1 MRPSCAI
8 AIASLSALF
17 LSLSAGSTTANQATS
32 PLPGSV
38 VRMPGLKAAASI
50 VRDSDGLAHI
60 HAGNRHDLYFL
71 QGWVH
76 AQDRLFQ
83 MDVSRRTA
91 DGTLA
96 ELVGTGAVPQD
107 VQLRTIGL
115 HRAAERSWHAYTP
128 EAQAALD
135 AYADGVNAFVAAN
148 PLPREYTALNLTSFR
163 AWRPQDTVGIG
174 KLIAFGLSFDLDI
187 DLTLRYLRYV
197 GTGQALGFNGDA
209 LFFDDLNQTRPFSS
223 ASTVPDATTP
233 ATEATATTTARERT
247 HPSAAATEQHKQ
259 LQRLMDARP
268 LIEAYRDAIAGVPL
282 LAKALDRSEHAEGS
296 NEWVIAGTHTTTGQP
311 ILAND
316 PHLAIDQPSTFYP
329 IHLRAGGLN
338 VAGEGFAG
346 APGVIIGQNERIA
359 WGATTNPMDVTDT
372 YLEQL
377 RPDPAS
383 PSGLATVYQGTLESI
398 IPIPET
404 FRANVGGALVTIP
417 PSQGVPAA
425 TLIVPR
431 RDNGPIVQLDRAAGT
446 ALSVQYT
453 GFSAT
458 RELETFLRW
467 DEADNL
473 ADFRAGLALF
483 DFGSQNWA
491 YADRRGNVAY
501 FTSGELPLREDLET
515 GTVAGLPPFMIRNG
529 AGGNEWLPQQ
539 ASQPDQTVPHEV
551 LPADELPQT
560 VNPTNGWFV
569 NANNDPAGTALDGD
583 PLNQLRSTGGI
594 YYLSPGYDGLRG
606 GRITELIRAAIAG
619 GSRVDRRDIER
630 MQADTVF
637 IDAEF
642 FVPQI
647 TTAYE
652 AALGSDEPALQALA
666 ADPGVAEAVDRLA
679 AWDFSAPTGLPQGY
693 DAADDNGALT
703 EPTDAEIATSVAASI
718 YSVWR
723 SRFMDATIGRT
734 LTPLGLGRPRTESEL
749 VALKRLLSGGTQSS
763 GLDFFALPGISDPT
777 LRRQVILLAAVR
789 SALARLTSADFA
801 PAFGGSTNQNDYR
814 WGRLHRV
821 VLDSPLD
828 GPFSVPPGFGQ
839 FPAPLP
845 GLRGIPVDGGYGT
858 VDAASHDARANSVD
872 GFMFG
877 SGPARRYVGETHRFR
892 IEGESALPGGTS
904 ADPDSGHYLDLL
916 EPYLTDDYY
925 QVRMSPSDYLPGADS
940 RTVYLP
946 G

>member
-1 MRPSCAI
+1 MRPSRAI

-17 LSLSAGSTTANQATS
+17 LSLSAGSTTASQTTS
-32 PLPGSV
+32 PLPGGV
-38 VRMPGLKAAASI
+38 VRMPGLQAAASI
-50 VRDSDGLAHI
+50 VRDSNGLAHI

-83 MDVSRRTA
+83 MDVSRRTT

-96 ELVGTGAVPQD
+96 ELLGTSALPQD

-115 HRAAERSWHAYTP
+115 HRAAERSWQAYSVDTRV
-128 EAQAALD
+128 ALD
-135 AYADGVNAFVAAN
+135 AYTDGVNAFVAAN

-187 DLTLRYLRYV
+187 DLTLSYLRYV

-209 LFFDDLNQTRPFSS
+209 LFFDDLNQTRPFSP
-223 ASTVPDATTP
+223 ASTVPDATT
-233 ATEATATTTARERT
+233 AATATAARERA
-247 HPSAAATEQHKQ
+247 HPSAAMAQDNK

-268 LIEAYRDAIAGVPL
+268 LIEAYRDAISGIPL
-282 LAKALDRSEHAEGS
+282 LAKALDRSEHAQGS
-296 NEWVIAGTHTTTGQP
+296 NEWVIAGTHTTSGQP

-329 IHLRAGGLN
+329 IHLGAGGLN

-346 APGVIIGQNERIA
+346 TPGVIIGQNERIA

-383 PSGLATVYQGTLESI
+383 PSGLATVYRGALEPI

-431 RDNGPIVQLDRAAGT
+431 RDNGPIVQLDQAAGT

-473 ADFRAGLALF
+473 ADFREGLRLF

-501 FTSGELPLREDLET
+501 FTSGELPLREDLEA

-529 AGGNEWLPQQ
+529 TGGNEWLPQQ
-539 ASQPDQTVPHEV
+539 TSQPDQAVPHAV
-551 LPADELPQT
+551 LPAAEMPQT
-560 VNPTNGWFV
+560 VNPANGWFV

-583 PLNQLRSTGGI
+583 PLNQLRPTGGI
-594 YYLSPGYDGLRG
+594 YYLSPGYDGLRS
-606 GRITELIRAAIAG
+606 GRITEMVRAAIAG
-619 GSRVDRRDIER
+619 GNRVERADVER

-647 TTAYE
+647 TAAYQ
-652 AALGSDEPALQALA
+652 AALGSNEPALQALA
-666 ADPGVAEAVDRLA
+666 ADPAVAEAVARLA
-679 AWDFSAPTGLPQGY
+679 TWDFSAPTGIPQGY
-693 DAADDNGALT
+693 DAADDNGQLSD
-703 EPTDAEIATSVAASI
+703 PTDTEIANSVAASI

-763 GLDFFALPGISDPT
+763 GLDFFAVPGISDPT
-777 LRRQVILLAAVR
+777 VRQQVILLTAVR
-789 SALARLTSADFA
+789 SALARLASADFS

-814 WGRLHRV
+814 WGRLHRI
-821 VLDSPLD
+821 VLDSPL
-828 GPFSVPPGFGQ
+828 GAFSVPPGFGQ

-858 VDAASHDARANSVD
+858 VDSASHDARANSVNA
-872 GFMFG
+872 FMFG
-877 SGPARRYVGETHRFR
+877 SGPARRYVGETNRFR

-916 EPYLTDDYY
+916 GPYLTDDYY
-925 QVRMSPSDYLPGADS
+925 RVRTSPSDYLPGADS
-940 RTVYLP
+940 RTVYVP

>member
-1 MRPSCAI
+1 MRPSRAI
-8 AIASLSALF
+8 AIATLIALILSI
-17 LSLSAGSTTANQATS
+17 SAGSTAANQTAS
-32 PLPGSV
+32 APPGGV
-38 VRMPGLKAAASI
+38 VRMPGLQAAASI

-96 ELVGTGAVPQD
+96 ELLGTGALPQD

-115 HRAAERSWHAYTP
+115 HRAAERSWQALSPDVRAVLTAYT
-128 EAQAALD
+128 
-135 AYADGVNAFVAAN
+135 DGVNAFVAAN
-148 PLPREYTALNLTSFR
+148 PLPREYAALNLTSFR
-163 AWRPQDTVGIG
+163 EWRPQDSAGIG

-187 DLTLRYLRYV
+187 DLTLNYLRYV
-197 GTGQALGFNGDA
+197 GTGQALGFDGHA

-233 ATEATATTTARERT
+233 AVATTEQTRKRSDATATATAT
-247 HPSAAATEQHKQ
+247 AQDTQ
-259 LQRLMDARP
+259 LQRLIDARP
-268 LIEAYRDAIAGVPL
+268 LIEAYREAIADVPA
-282 LAKALDRSEHAEGS
+282 LAKALHRSEQAEGS
-296 NEWVIAGTHTTTGQP
+296 NEWVIAGDHTTSGQP
-311 ILAND
+311 LLAND

-329 IHLRAGGLN
+329 IQLRAGGLN

-383 PSGLATVYQGTLESI
+383 PSGLSTVYRGTLEPV

-404 FRANVGGALVTIP
+404 FRANVLGTLVTIP
-417 PSQGVPAA
+417 PSQGVPPA

-431 RDNGPIVQLDRAAGT
+431 RDNGPIVQLDQAAGT

-458 RELETFLRW
+458 RELETFLIW
-467 DEADNL
+467 DEADDL

-501 FTSGELPLREDLET
+501 FTSGEMPLREDLEA
-515 GTVAGLPPFMIRNG
+515 GTVAGQPPFMIRNG
-529 AGGNEWLPQQ
+529 TGGNEWLPQQ
-539 ASQPDQTVPHEV
+539 TGRPDQAVPHEV
-551 LPADELPQT
+551 LPAAEMPQT
-560 VNPTNGWFV
+560 VNPENGWFV
-569 NANNDPAGTALDGD
+569 NANNDPTGNALDGD
-583 PLNQLRSTGGI
+583 PLNQLRPTGGI

-606 GRITELIRAAIAG
+606 GRVTQMLRAAIAG
-619 GSRVDRRDIER
+619 GDRLDRSDIER
-630 MQADTVF
+630 VQADTVF

-642 FVPQI
+642 FVPQL
-647 TTAYE
+647 TAAYR
-652 AALGSDEPALQALA
+652 AALDSDEPALQALA
-666 ADPGVAEAVDRLA
+666 ADPGVAEAIARLGG
-679 AWDFSAPTGLPQGY
+679 WDFSAPTGLPQGY
-693 DAADDNGALT
+693 DGADDNGQLS
-703 EPTDAEIATSVAASI
+703 EPTEAEIANSVAASI

-734 LTPLGLGRPRTESEL
+734 LTPLGLRRPRTESEL
-749 VALKRLLSGGTQSS
+749 VALKRLLSGDSQSS
-763 GLDFFALPGISDPT
+763 GLDFFAVPGVSDPVV
-777 LRRQVILLAAVR
+777 RQQIILLTAVR
-789 SALARLTSADFA
+789 SALARLASPDFA
-801 PAFGGSTNQNDYR
+801 PAFGGSTDQDGYR
-814 WGRLHRV
+814 WGRLHRI
-821 VLDSPLD
+821 VLDSPLG

-845 GLRGIPVDGGYGT
+845 GLSGIPVDGGFGT
-858 VDAASHDARANSVD
+858 VDAAGHDARANSVN
-872 GFMFG
+872 GFMYG
-877 SGPARRYVGETHRFR
+877 SGPSRRYVGEALRFG
-892 IEGESALPGGTS
+892 IQGQSALPGGTS
-904 ADPDSGHYLDLL
+904 ADPASAHYLDLL
-916 EPYLTDDYY
+916 PPYLTNDYY
-925 QVRMSPSDYLPGADS
+925 AARPSPSEQ
-940 RTVYLP
+940 
-946 G
+946 